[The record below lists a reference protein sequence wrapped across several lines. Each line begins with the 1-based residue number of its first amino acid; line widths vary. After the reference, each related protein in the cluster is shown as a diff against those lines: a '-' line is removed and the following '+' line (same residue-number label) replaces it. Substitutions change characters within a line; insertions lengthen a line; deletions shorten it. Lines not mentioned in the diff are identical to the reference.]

1 MWKVVELLSDV
12 VDHTNNNYGLADI
25 IGDTVAADD
34 VAYLYS
40 YLSRLERTWITFSK
54 KTGRTEKDR

>member
-40 YLSRLERTWITFSK
+40 YLSRLERT
-54 KTGRTEKDR
+54 